1 MKKEKKERKRETDDV
16 KTENI
21 LILKSFKN
29 LKFYFI

>member
-1 MKKEKKERKRETDDV
+1 MKKETDDV

-29 LKFYFI
+29 LNFTSSNEIARE